1 MSKTKID
8 VTKIPG
14 FEKLDEETKKYLQEL
29 EIETPEA
36 DYTGYVK
43 KEVFDKKASEA
54 AELSK
59 QLKTKMSEEELSK
72 MENEKMLNEMK
83 EKLENLEKEKTISTH
98 QARFLGL
105 GYDDKTALESAT
117 ALEAGDM
124 EKVFEIQKSFLE
136 NEKKNWEKEQVGK
149 QPGLSKGK
157 EVGKTDI
164 DILEENQ
171 LRASMGLPVTK

>member
-1 MSKTKID
+1 
-8 VTKIPG
+8 
-14 FEKLDEETKKYLQEL
+14 
-29 EIETPEA
+29 
-36 DYTGYVK
+36 
-43 KEVFDKKASEA
+43 
-54 AELSK
+54 
-59 QLKTKMSEEELSK
+59 
-72 MENEKMLNEMK
+72 
-83 EKLENLEKEKTISTH
+83 
-98 QARFLGL
+98 
-105 GYDDKTALESAT
+105 
-117 ALEAGDM
+117 M